1 MNPSPSPVG
10 LTLEDLSIRYPSA
23 MENAIER
30 ISLRLAGGEIVALA
44 GPNGCGKTT
53 LLRAAAGMLSPAAG
67 RVWISDAFHPLH
79 RLSPEQRA
87 RWIGVVP
94 QMEKLPAGYTVA
106 ETVML
111 GRISFH
117 GWFGPER
124 DADRRAVRS
133 ALAAV
138 GLEGMEQSLVGTL
151 SGGGQ
156 QRVLIARALAQE
168 APILLMDEPT
178 AHLDIRFQLETLGLL
193 RALARTSRRAVMIAI
208 HDLNLASRFADRVA
222 LLDRGR
228 LIHCGSPAEVLTS
241 EILSRLFATPL
252 QVIPHPH
259 HGFPLIL
266 PDGEEPPA
274 ADPSKNPV
282 PGTAGPTAP
291 ENSLLPGNRHSDEVA
306 DTAQLG
312 DSSTRISRMERIS
325 RKEQFSK

>member
-1 MNPSPSPVG
+1 MIPSAPPVL
-10 LTLEDLSIRYPSA
+10 LTIEDLSIRYPSA
-23 MENAIER
+23 KENAIEQVT
-30 ISLRLAGGEIVALA
+30 LRVSGGEVIALA

-53 LLRAAAGMLSPAAG
+53 LLRAASGMLSPAAG

-87 RWIGVVP
+87 HWIGVVP
-94 QMEKLPAGYTVA
+94 QMEKLPAGYMVA

-117 GWFGPER
+117 GWFGPESA
-124 DADRRAVRS
+124 ADRQSVGS

-138 GLEGMEQSLVGTL
+138 GLEGMEHRFAGTL
-151 SGGGQ
+151 SGGEQ
-156 QRVLIARALAQE
+156 QRVMIARALAQE

-178 AHLDIRFQLETLGLL
+178 AHLDIRFQMETLALL
-193 RALARTSRRAVMIAI
+193 RSLARESHRAVVIAI
-208 HDLNLASRFADRVA
+208 HDLNLVSRFADRVA

-241 EILSRLFATPL
+241 EILSSLFAIPL

-266 PDGEEPPA
+266 PDGEESLAAGPLKGSAPGAVIPA
-274 ADPSKNPV
+274 A
-282 PGTAGPTAP
+282 A
-291 ENSLLPGNRHSDEVA
+291 ENLLLRGNR
-306 DTAQLG
+306 
-312 DSSTRISRMERIS
+312 R
-325 RKEQFSK
+325 